1 MPGRAFG
8 VRSRLR
14 APIRPPPMALPV
26 VQVASSGQAPVITR
40 VGVSNG
46 VVTTIFTAGS
56 GDTYSDFCCSAALP
70 RTGPYLTAV
79 GQSITTLGPGLFQ
92 ATVPVSNSPQFYRIE
107 RSGTSPS
114 PIVITNLRVTNGV
127 ATIGFTGRSS
137 EPPSAFTL
145 LSSPNVSGTY
155 TPAGGA
161 SPPQVV
167 GPGQFQVTSPTSGPV
182 QFYRVVMSGTN
193 PSPIVIINL
202 KVTNGV
208 ATIGFTGASSDPPS
222 AFTLLSSPTVEW
234 HCSACWRRK
243 SSPGSWAWPV
253 PSDRTHQW
261 PPPILPDSRIGS
273 GIVRFSSR
281 ASASTD
287 ALLLNRTNCRRAY
300 LRVRSW

>member
-1 MPGRAFG
+1 MGNLYYLDAGPGVWRA
-8 VRSRLR
+8 VS
-14 APIRPPPMALPV
+14 PPGANQATTVALPV

-46 VVTTIFTAGS
+46 VVTIIFTAGLS
-56 GDTYSDFCCSAALP
+56 DTYSDFLLLSGPAAN
-70 RTGPYLTAV
+70 GPYLTAV

-127 ATIGFTGRSS
+127 ATIGFTGPSS

-145 LSSPNVSGTY
+145 LSSPSVSGTY

-222 AFTLLSSPTVEW
+222 AFTLLSSPTV
-234 HCSACWRRK
+234 SGTYLPAGGASPPQVVGPGQFQVTAPTSGPLQFYRIRK
-243 SSPGSWAWPV
+243 
-253 PSDRTHQW
+253 
-261 PPPILPDSRIGS
+261 
-273 GIVRFSSR
+273 
-281 ASASTD
+281 
-287 ALLLNRTNCRRAY
+287 
-300 LRVRSW
+300 